1 MRVVIFNLPG
11 FEEGLPDL
19 IAQTTLPI
27 LQDTNSEGIAS
38 CYGASKWYLYLVD
51 RSGVVRTIHYS
62 LDLDAERDRLL
73 SELAN
78 LVGSKK

>member
-1 MRVVIFNLPG
+1 MDIIDLPG
-11 FEEGLPDL
+11 FEECLPDL
-19 IAQTTLPI
+19 ISRTTLPI
-27 LQDTNSEGIAS
+27 LQDTSAQGIAT

-62 LDLDAERDRLL
+62 LDLDGERERLL
-73 SELAN
+73 TELAG

>member
-1 MRVVIFNLPG
+1 VRVLIINLPG

-19 IAQTTLPI
+19 ISRTTLPI
-27 LQDTNSEGIAS
+27 LQDTSWDGIAS

-51 RSGVVRTIHYS
+51 PSGVVRTIHYS

-73 SELAN
+73 MEVSG

>member
-1 MRVVIFNLPG
+1 MVVVNLPG
-11 FEEGLPDL
+11 FEDGLPDL
-19 IAQTTLPI
+19 ISQTTLPI
-27 LQDTNSEGIAS
+27 LQDTSSARIAS

-73 SELAN
+73 SELST

>member
-1 MRVVIFNLPG
+1 VVIIDLPG

-27 LQDTNSEGIAS
+27 LQDTTTDGIAT

-51 RSGVVRTIHYS
+51 RAGVVQTIHYS
-62 LDLDAERDRLL
+62 LDLEAERERLL
-73 SELAN
+73 SEIAL

>member
-1 MRVVIFNLPG
+1 MVIFNLPG
-11 FEEGLPDL
+11 FEDGLPDL

-27 LQDTNSEGIAS
+27 LQDTSSDGIAS

-62 LDLDAERDRLL
+62 LDLDSERDRLL
-73 SELAN
+73 TELAGM
-78 LVGSKK
+78 VGSKK

>member
-1 MRVVIFNLPG
+1 MVIFNLPG

-27 LQDTNSEGIAS
+27 LQDTSTDGIAG

-62 LDLDAERDRLL
+62 LDLDTERDRLL
-73 SELAN
+73 TELAGM
-78 LVGSKK
+78 VGSKK